1 MAHGKKISQAE
12 LDSLRETLEAERDR
26 LEEELSGHGRVL
38 NDAGDW
44 EGASI
49 GFDGEE
55 SDPNDAADQIE
66 ELVTNVPLV
75 AELEERH
82 TDIIEAIEKMDE
94 GVYGICEVG
103 NEMIPF
109 ERLKANPAART
120 CVEHSND

>member
-26 LEEELSGHGRVL
+26 LEEELAGHGRVL

-103 NEMIPF
+103 NEMIPL

>member
-1 MAHGKKISQAE
+1 MAQGKKIAQVE
-12 LDSLRETLEAERDR
+12 LDSLREALEVERDR
-26 LEEELSGHGRVL
+26 IEEELGGHGRVL
-38 NDAGDW
+38 NDAGDR

-55 SDPNDAADQIE
+55 ADPNDAADQIE

-82 TDIIEAIEKMDE
+82 TDIVEAIEKMDE

-103 NEMIPF
+103 SEMIAL

>member
-1 MAHGKKISQAE
+1 MATTKKIPQADMEE
-12 LDSLRETLEAERDR
+12 LRIALTSERDN
-26 LEEELSGHGRVL
+26 LEEELAGHGRVL

-55 SDPNDAADQIE
+55 SDPNDVADQIE

-82 TDIIEAIEKMDE
+82 TDVVEALEKIEQ
-94 GVYGICEVG
+94 GVYGICEEG
-103 NEMIPF
+103 DEPIPL

-120 CVEHSND
+120 CIEHASE